1 MGGAALEIRMT
12 VTDKAASNDASEQR
26 IGAGANVN
34 EPDANSQQTQPA
46 EISRRAFIAKAAV
59 TAAAATIVP
68 RHVLG
73 RGYTPPSDMLN
84 VAGVGV
90 GGMGRTNLINL
101 SDQNIVALCDVD
113 WGYCDKGFERLD
125 TEITALQKRIAEP
138 PPPPTPEQI
147 AMGMQVFNPE
157 RAKIR
162 VERMQRLK
170 DVHLPKVKRYGDYRE
185 MLDKQKDIDA
195 VFVATPDHM
204 HATIALAAMDLK
216 KSVYVQKP
224 LTWSVAEARQLAK
237 RAKETKVATQMGN
250 QGHSTDDA
258 RLVVEYVQSGAIGEV
273 RELHIWTNRPLGFWP
288 QGVPRPEALKPDAP
302 QPGWSGHDVNVRQ
315 AASLAAEATPM
326 PEGLNW
332 NLFLGI
338 APEVAYH
345 PIYHPFNWRGWVDW
359 GMGAIGDMG
368 AHLIDHSMWAL
379 DLGYP
384 TTIETISTP
393 FNGASYPLATQTYY
407 EFPAREATTARA
419 AMPPVK
425 LTWYDGGLLP
435 PKPVEL
441 PDNEQLNKGG
451 GALLVGTKGKLLHD
465 TYGLRPRLLPTSL
478 HASVGKPPQKL
489 ARIPGE
495 DHEMNWVGAAKATT
509 QASSPFEYAAKLTE
523 VMLLGVVA
531 LRAGRKI
538 EYDGAAMR
546 VTNVAAANDF
556 LQRAPRTG
564 W

>member
-1 MGGAALEIRMT
+1 MT
-12 VTDKAASNDASEQR
+12 VTDKAASTDTSEQR
-26 IGAGANVN
+26 ISAGAKGN
-34 EPDANSQQTQPA
+34 EPDTNFQETQPA
-46 EISRRAFIAKAAV
+46 EISRRSFIAKAAV

-84 VAGVGV
+84 VSGVGV

-138 PPPPTPEQI
+138 PPPPTPEQL
-147 AMGMQVFNPE
+147 AMGMPVFNPE

-170 DVHLPKVKRYGDYRE
+170 DVHLPKLKRYGDYRE

-315 AASLAAEATPM
+315 AASLAAEAMPM

-332 NLFLGI
+332 NLFLGV

>member
-1 MGGAALEIRMT
+1 
-12 VTDKAASNDASEQR
+12 
-26 IGAGANVN
+26 
-34 EPDANSQQTQPA
+34 
-46 EISRRAFIAKAAV
+46 
-59 TAAAATIVP
+59 
-68 RHVLG
+68 
-73 RGYTPPSDMLN
+73 
-84 VAGVGV
+84 
-90 GGMGRTNLINL
+90 
-101 SDQNIVALCDVD
+101 
-113 WGYCDKGFERLD
+113 
-125 TEITALQKRIAEP
+125 
-138 PPPPTPEQI
+138 
-147 AMGMQVFNPE
+147 
-157 RAKIR
+157 
-162 VERMQRLK
+162 
-170 DVHLPKVKRYGDYRE
+170 
-185 MLDKQKDIDA
+185 
-195 VFVATPDHM
+195 
-204 HATIALAAMDLK
+204 
-216 KSVYVQKP
+216 
-224 LTWSVAEARQLAK
+224 
-237 RAKETKVATQMGN
+237 
-250 QGHSTDDA
+250 
-258 RLVVEYVQSGAIGEV
+258 
-273 RELHIWTNRPLGFWP
+273 
-288 QGVPRPEALKPDAP
+288 
-302 QPGWSGHDVNVRQ
+302 
-315 AASLAAEATPM
+315 
-326 PEGLNW
+326 
-332 NLFLGI
+332 
-338 APEVAYH
+338 
-345 PIYHPFNWRGWVDW
+345 
-359 GMGAIGDMG
+359 MGAIGDMG